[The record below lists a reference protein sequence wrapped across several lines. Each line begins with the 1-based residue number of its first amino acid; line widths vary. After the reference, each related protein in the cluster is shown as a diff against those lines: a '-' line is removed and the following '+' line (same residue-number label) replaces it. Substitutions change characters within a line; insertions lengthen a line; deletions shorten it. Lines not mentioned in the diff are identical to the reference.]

1 MKQLQKIKRDNIVLG
16 MKFSA
21 PVFFDDGE
29 NMFLAENKPV
39 LQYHIDAL
47 KKWNIPF
54 VLTYG
59 IEILDGQNVSDELEE
74 IDAVENL
81 DDLEELGEVEEL
93 ENDDPTSDIVKVYN
107 SVVKNMQ
114 TVFAN
119 FNKSI
124 PVQRSIVDS
133 MSETIYEMV
142 YHEKNAAMSF
152 ILNRGQSNG
161 LAYSAVNIAIMSA
174 VIALKMEYTKR
185 KVLIVIASALFHDMC
200 MLSVP
205 EKIVNKKDKLSHVEF
220 EQLKMHTFNAARYLT
235 ENLLLPREIGNIV
248 KQHHEKWDG
257 SGYPEGRKGR
267 DIELS
272 ARIIS
277 ITDAFEAMVTDK
289 SYRNSVTGYE
299 AVKAII
305 AGSGKQYD
313 PDVVKCFIETVGVY
327 PVGSNVIL
335 NDSSIAT
342 VVQPN
347 PENPLLPVVKII
359 CGKNDVGGEVKLA
372 EQKALFIVKTAE

>member
-1 MKQLQKIKRDNIVLG
+1 
-16 MKFSA
+16 
-21 PVFFDDGE
+21 
-29 NMFLAENKPV
+29 
-39 LQYHIDAL
+39 
-47 KKWNIPF
+47 
-54 VLTYG
+54 
-59 IEILDGQNVSDELEE
+59 
-74 IDAVENL
+74 
-81 DDLEELGEVEEL
+81 
-93 ENDDPTSDIVKVYN
+93 
-107 SVVKNMQ
+107 
-114 TVFAN
+114 
-119 FNKSI
+119 
-124 PVQRSIVDS
+124 
-133 MSETIYEMV
+133 
-142 YHEKNAAMSF
+142 
-152 ILNRGQSNG
+152 
-161 LAYSAVNIAIMSA
+161 
-174 VIALKMEYTKR
+174 
-185 KVLIVIASALFHDMC
+185 MC

-359 CGKNDVGGEVKLA
+359 SGKNDVGGEVKLA

>member
-1 MKQLQKIKRDNIVLG
+1 